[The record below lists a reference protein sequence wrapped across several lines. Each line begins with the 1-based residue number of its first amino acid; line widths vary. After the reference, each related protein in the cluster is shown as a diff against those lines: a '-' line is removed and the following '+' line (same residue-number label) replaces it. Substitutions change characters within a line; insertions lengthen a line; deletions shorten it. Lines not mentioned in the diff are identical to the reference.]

1 MPGRRA
7 ADPGLISEPRS
18 GDTPA
23 SPSPALHPQHWHGLT
38 DELVLCIP
46 FLLSVRSASA
56 LKHDGLVLE
65 VTCEIRVKMALIG
78 VNRQVLSVAT
88 INKRPADTP
97 LLHNMGTETR
107 VALLRVTGL

>member
-1 MPGRRA
+1 MPGWRA

-38 DELVLCIP
+38 AELVLCIP
-46 FLLSVRSASA
+46 FLLSA

-88 INKRPADTP
+88 SNKRPADTR
-97 LLHNMGTETR
+97 HCCITWMGTDQSGL
-107 VALLRVTGL
+107 AASLLAYDC